1 MASPVFS
8 SQAIGLCTDAAF
20 FLLGRSSQFFSGVN
34 FTQFHL
40 VKHHNP
46 SLDGT
51 LHSRIEEPEISESEN
66 SAAMRCYPHVKE
78 ELEVH
83 HDAGFD
89 SFKPLRFAAS

>member
-1 MASPVFS
+1 MASPIFS

-20 FLLGRSSQFFSGVN
+20 FLLGRLSCLFSGVN

-66 SAAMRCYPHVKE
+66 SAAQE

-83 HDAGFD
+83 HEAGFD